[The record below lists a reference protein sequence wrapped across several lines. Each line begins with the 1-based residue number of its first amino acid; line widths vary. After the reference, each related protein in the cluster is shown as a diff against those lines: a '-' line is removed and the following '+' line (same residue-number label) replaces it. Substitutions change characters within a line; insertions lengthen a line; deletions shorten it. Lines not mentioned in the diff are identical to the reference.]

1 MLTTLHHD
9 EETVFRGLTLLLCSL
24 FGSVLMQA
32 VNTGGTTT
40 VATYFTKREG
50 IVALPIRFGMAL
62 SGAGLALYILDISV
76 AQYFDLFIPMW
87 ARALAVATALA
98 GIWLMR
104 WTLATLGKNY
114 SMSLHIKETQKL
126 VDFGPYAWVRHPM
139 YTCLLIVFISLTFI
153 TANILASLGGLVSI
167 FSVMILRT
175 KLEESMMFDHFGK
188 GYTQYCERTPY
199 RYVPYVM

>member
-1 MLTTLHHD
+1 MLTTIHD
-9 EETVFRGLTLLLCSL
+9 EETVFRGLTLLVCSL

-50 IVALPIRFGMAL
+50 MVALPIRLGMAL
-62 SGAGLALYILDISV
+62 SSVGLALYILDFTV
-76 AQYFDLFIPMW
+76 AQYFDLFIPTW
-87 ARALAVATALA
+87 ARALAVATGLS
-98 GIWLMR
+98 GVWLMR
-104 WTLATLGKNY
+104 WTLITLGKNY

-139 YTCLLIVFISLTFI
+139 YTCLLIVFFSITFV
-153 TANILASLGGLVSI
+153 TANALASLGGLISI

-175 KLEESMMFDHFGK
+175 KLEEQMMFEHFGK

-199 RYVPYVM
+199 RYIPYIM